1 MTFSDS
7 YSSPGPPS
15 KKAPVAFI
23 ISPSTQSGES
33 EMMIFQNLNQI
44 QPGEKKKL
52 GIIGTQD
59 LTDNHRQ
66 MIELLSYAL
75 VLSGNHVFTSGG
87 GNGTNCAVIRGA
99 LRACN
104 PDLLSVILPQSLYKQ
119 PAEMQPLLTR
129 VANLIQQPE
138 FDDMGLKEAANICNE
153 KLIMDVDKV
162 VVFAYRNSTTIL
174 DAVERNKDNREVIS
188 FYLD

>member
-1 MTFSDS
+1 MAFA
-7 YSSPGPPS
+7 SPGPRADPP
-15 KKAPVAFI
+15 KPVAFI

-33 EMMIFQNLNQI
+33 EMLILQNFNQI
-44 QPGEKKKL
+44 QPGDKKKL

-87 GNGTNCAVIRGA
+87 GNGTNCAVIKGA

-119 PAEMQPLLTR
+119 PAEMQPLLAR

-138 FDDMGLKEAANICNE
+138 FDDLELKEAANICNE
-153 KLIMDVDKV
+153 RLIMNVDKV
-162 VVFAYRNSTTIL
+162 LVFAYHNSETIL
-174 DAVERNKDNREVIS
+174 SAVERNKEDREVTC